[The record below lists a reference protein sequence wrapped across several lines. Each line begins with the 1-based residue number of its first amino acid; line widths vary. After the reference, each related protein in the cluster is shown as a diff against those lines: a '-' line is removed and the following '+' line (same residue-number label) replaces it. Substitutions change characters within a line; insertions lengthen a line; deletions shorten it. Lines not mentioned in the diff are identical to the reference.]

1 MPDFAATLT
10 TQAEQD
16 AEEDNVS
23 FLRTT
28 ENHSRRR
35 SPYLNPA
42 EFDYPPA
49 RDHTEREAQRRMRRA
64 VAQQHRRYTA
74 AQLQELD
81 RQNDTSPAHR
91 TALRHPISY
100 QGWAPGTSDT
110 ETDDPELLRQQ
121 RLQLEHNHR
130 RRDEAVRRQLV
141 SMQRN
146 QLAVQLADREN
157 GVNWGQSHFIEDGSA
172 GAEPTTTEASLRTTA
187 LLQSVRRHARFS
199 TRSRE
204 QLENYILERE
214 RSNQMNDEL
223 GGAPLTRQRTVETPA
238 RRAQREDEEQETR
251 IRTRIAAME
260 RNRQGITSESPP
272 DASRWLEEAIK
283 YLERL
288 RFCDTYPDRISSAAE
303 GGFTQGTYFTDPDDF
318 ILDTASI
325 PPPPE
330 SSWLKVGGVF
340 SGSQHAAGGAGL
352 PSYQVTNRPF
362 RRTASSRLN
371 SHTATT
377 PQTPS
382 SQLPPLISATA
393 SSTPAIPSSSDSWP
407 VKVTINSIDY
417 ENMTLSGTMEAFN
430 VPQKTYINA
439 PPKESSITTF
449 LEGEIIDF
457 NRYTLETQS
466 FPADASVDS
475 TYWRKLE
482 PFKGLSEGECVS
494 RLVSARWLSE
504 ELRRGWVLMRW
515 KGEFFWNS
523 FTQKLPRCEDRVGK
537 LLILI

>member
-16 AEEDNVS
+16 ADDDNVS
-23 FLRTT
+23 FLRTA
-28 ENHSRRR
+28 ESHSRRR

-49 RDHTEREAQRRMRRA
+49 RDHSEREAQRRMRRA
-64 VAQQHRRYTA
+64 IAQQHRRYTP

-81 RQNDTSPAHR
+81 RQNDASPGPR
-91 TALRHPISY
+91 TELRHPVGY
-100 QGWAPGTSDT
+100 QGWAPGTSDS
-110 ETDDPELLRQQ
+110 EGVDFPELSREQ
-121 RLQLEHNHR
+121 RLQLERTHR
-130 RRDEAVRRQLV
+130 IRDEAVRRQLV
-141 SMQRN
+141 SMQRE
-146 QLAVQLADREN
+146 QLASQLAERDS

-214 RSNQMNDEL
+214 RSNQLNDEL
-223 GGAPLTRQRTVETPA
+223 GGAPLTRQRTLETPT
-238 RRAQREDEEQETR
+238 RRAQREHEEQEAR
-251 IRTRIAAME
+251 IRSRISATE
-260 RNRQGITSESPP
+260 RARHGIPSESPP
-272 DASRWLEEAIK
+272 DSSHWLEEAIK
-283 YLERL
+283 YLERV
-288 RFCDTYPDRISSAAE
+288 RFCDTLTERFASAAE
-303 GGFTQGTYFTDPDDF
+303 AGFSQSKYFTDLDDF
-318 ILDTASI
+318 ILDTTTI

-352 PSYQVTNRPF
+352 PSYQVTSRHYRQP
-362 RRTASSRLN
+362 ASSRSN
-371 SHTATT
+371 PQIVPYAPSTST
-377 PQTPS
+377 PHTPS
-382 SQLPPLISATA
+382 SQPPTLISAAVSLA
-393 SSTPAIPSSSDSWP
+393 SSTSDCWP

-417 ENMTLSGTMEAFN
+417 NNMTLSGTMEAFN
-430 VPQKTYINA
+430 VPQKTHINS

-457 NRYTLETQS
+457 NRYTLETTS

-482 PFKGLSEGECVS
+482 PFKGLSDGECVR
-494 RLVSARWLSE
+494 RLVSARWLRE

-515 KGEFFWNS
+515 KGEIS
-523 FTQKLPRCEDRVGK
+523 G
-537 LLILI
+537 ILSSRNIPSMASHNAI